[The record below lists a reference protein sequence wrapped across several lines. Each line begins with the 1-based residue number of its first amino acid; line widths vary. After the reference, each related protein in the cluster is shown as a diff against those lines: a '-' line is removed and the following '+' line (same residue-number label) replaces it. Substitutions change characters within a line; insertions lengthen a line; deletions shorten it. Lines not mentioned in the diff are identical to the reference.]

1 MKEFDYILNDLI
13 TELFTKGKVEY
24 KKDGLQVDAN
34 KSDNGLSVKIAYED
48 QPEEFEQIVSDFE
61 SYIQGL
67 DDDFFLE
74 VAESFEDG
82 KLKAIQDK
90 LDSKDISEIKKG
102 IKEFKDQ
109 VIRIATR
116 DLNSVTVDINDL
128 EKDLKS
134 LYELKNTYLD
144 ILNA

>member
-34 KSDNGLSVKIAYED
+34 KSDNGLFVKIAYED

>member
-1 MKEFDYILNDLI
+1 MKEFDCILNDLI

-34 KSDNGLSVKIAYED
+34 KSDNGLLVKIAYED
-48 QPEEFEQIVSDFE
+48 QPDEFEQIVSNFE

>member
-24 KKDGLQVDAN
+24 SKEGLQVDAN
-34 KSDNGLSVKIAYED
+34 KSDNGLFVKIAYED
-48 QPEEFEQIVSDFE
+48 QPDESEKIVSDFE

-82 KLKAIQDK
+82 KLKAIQNK
-90 LDSKDISEIKKG
+90 LDSKNISEIKEG

-109 VIRIATR
+109 VTKIATR
-116 DLNSVTVDINDL
+116 DLDSITVDINDL

>member
-1 MKEFDYILNDLI
+1 MKEFDFILNDLI

-24 KKDGLQVDAN
+24 NRDGLQVDAN
-34 KSDNGLSVKIAYED
+34 KSDNGLFVKIAYED
-48 QPEEFEQIVSDFE
+48 QPDESEQIVSDFE

-82 KLKAIQDK
+82 KLKRIQDK
-90 LDSKDISEIKKG
+90 LDSKNISKIKEG
-102 IKEFKDQ
+102 IKEFKNQ
-109 VIRIATR
+109 VAKIATR
-116 DLNSVTVDINDL
+116 DLDSVTVDINDL

-134 LYELKNTYLD
+134 LYEHKNAYLN

>member
-34 KSDNGLSVKIAYED
+34 KSDNGLFVKIAYED

-102 IKEFKDQ
+102 IKEFKDR